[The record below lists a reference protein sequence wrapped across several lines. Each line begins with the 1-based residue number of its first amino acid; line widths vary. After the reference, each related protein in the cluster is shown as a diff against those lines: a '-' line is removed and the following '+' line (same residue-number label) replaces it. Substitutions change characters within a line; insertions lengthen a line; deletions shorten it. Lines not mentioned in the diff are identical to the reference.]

1 VEELESVVHE
11 GRWLMMMTTMMTMMM
26 LRSICPFFWLQEM
39 HPLGDSSAH
48 CFGTAGKQFMEL

>member
-1 VEELESVVHE
+1 MEELESVVHE
-11 GRWLMMMTTMMTMMM
+11 GGWMMMITTMMTMMM
-26 LRSICPFFWLQEM
+26 LRSLSFFWLQEM